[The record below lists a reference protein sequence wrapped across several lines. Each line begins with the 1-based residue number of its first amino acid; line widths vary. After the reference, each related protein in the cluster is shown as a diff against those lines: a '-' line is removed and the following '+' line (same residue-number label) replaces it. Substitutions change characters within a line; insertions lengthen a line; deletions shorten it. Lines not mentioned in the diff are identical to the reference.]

1 MGALLPP
8 PPVVTV
14 FIVLTPRAQSGKF
27 VLTLGGGG
35 RRGDFLVR
43 ATIFTV
49 EIEVVIGN
57 SSSSS
62 SSSSSKA
69 SNYVINLLSSKIA
82 IQYKRFL
89 NISGGDRRTALFDVK
104 AGSMC
109 NIVQAF

>member
-62 SSSSSKA
+62 SKA

-104 AGSMC
+104 AGSMS